1 MDFISGVT
9 FVDAAQ
15 YSNGTCFVA
24 VTTRDGVLHHATSVA
39 TPTAETAAVAVAL
52 ATLGPTCHTIVCDS
66 RSAIANFSKG
76 RISPQALR
84 IFRQAPHS
92 KDSMITL
99 TWIPAHAGPVHPH
112 LPNLNE
118 VTHSIARGL
127 VNRAGAICFIEVTRL
142 NAVDLLSM
150 LMRSLPLSFHHALE
164 RELANRDDWSDILAM
179 KGARE
184 VLSGIRYPNDATR
197 RSLYA
202 SWLKVFASNV
212 WDKTFDHLML
222 ECVAATPSPTAPW
235 KPLFFSIYRVRDV
248 MDLPLPD
255 MPTPVLN
262 VARIPKLFARK
273 LDDFEPLP
281 SSPGFVDYLADLIRK
296 SSSSRAAL
304 TEAGLIIGF
313 YSLALSVVVAKPV
326 REVQDFFRTR
336 MKRAMTTAVPTSF
349 DGDAFC
355 CSGRFLTE
363 LARKTFSD
371 EGLVKPYLVLLV
383 LAQYS
388 YHVHANEAPPGA
400 DVNFL
405 EEGFLTEAKFGQLKI
420 IRLLYDVQE
429 KTALSAKVLN
439 RILGDC
445 GSQEVATSSQRVLE
459 FLQDADE
466 PMQKT
471 RPWCRAAS
479 VCFFVHLDVGDHLD
493 YVMRLTAF
501 LAPDP
506 NDLLW
511 QCPEFADV
519 PVQRMRDARVW
530 ARNFKRALR
539 KGKYGAAVRLDQL

>member
-1 MDFISGVT
+1 MGTQSEMGSADEGFFLGWMT
-9 FVDAAQ
+9 GE
-15 YSNGTCFVA
+15 YSE
-24 VTTRDGVLHHATSVA
+24 R
-39 TPTAETAAVAVAL
+39 PE
-52 ATLGPTCHTIVCDS
+52 ATLRDS
-66 RSAIANFSKG
+66 
-76 RISPQALR
+76 P
-84 IFRQAPHS
+84 
-92 KDSMITL
+92 
-99 TWIPAHAGPVHPH
+99 
-112 LPNLNE
+112 
-118 VTHSIARGL
+118 
-127 VNRAGAICFIEVTRL
+127 
-142 NAVDLLSM
+142 AVDLLSI
-150 LMRSLPLSFHHALE
+150 LMRYLPLGFHHAPE

-184 VLSGIRYPNDATR
+184 VLRGARYPNDATR

-212 WDKTFDHLML
+212 WDKSFDHLML

-248 MDLPLPD
+248 MDLPLLD
-255 MPTPVLN
+255 MPTLVLN
-262 VARIPKLFARK
+262 VARTPTELFARK
-273 LDDFEPLP
+273 LDDVEPLP
-281 SSPGFVDYLADLIRK
+281 SSPGFVDYLADLIRT

-313 YSLALSVVVAKPV
+313 YSLALSVVLAKPV
-326 REVQDFFRTR
+326 REVQDFFRSR

-363 LARKTFSD
+363 LARKTSSD
-371 EGLVKPYLVLLV
+371 EGLVKPYLVYWCWL
-383 LAQYS
+383 S
-388 YHVHANEAPPGA
+388 IPTTA

-405 EEGFLTEAKFGQLKI
+405 EEGFLTQAKFGQLKI

-429 KTALSAKVLN
+429 KTALIAKVLN

-445 GSQEVATSSQRVLE
+445 GSQEAAMSSQRVLE

-479 VCFFVHLDVGDHLD
+479 VCLFVHLDVGDHLD

-501 LAPDP
+501 LAP

-511 QCPEFADV
+511 QC
-519 PVQRMRDARVW
+519 
-530 ARNFKRALR
+530 
-539 KGKYGAAVRLDQL
+539 VRSLPTCQVSA